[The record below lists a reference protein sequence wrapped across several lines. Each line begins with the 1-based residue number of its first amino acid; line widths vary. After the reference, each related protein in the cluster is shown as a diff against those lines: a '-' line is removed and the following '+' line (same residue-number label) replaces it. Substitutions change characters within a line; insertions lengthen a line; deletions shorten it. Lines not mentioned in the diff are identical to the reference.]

1 MKTNE
6 KGVGASL
13 IVFILLVVALTATFG
28 WLVYSRQNG
37 NSTDTKPANSAMT
50 PKTVDSKITSSTDTQ
65 KEVKSRPV
73 DAKPEQ
79 FYQINLPKG
88 WETSESKDYSM
99 WTTDLEQ
106 KYVDKVNGR
115 ELTVLV
121 NISWYEFNFVDT
133 INYSVVNNQILLD
146 LLKMK
151 KCLDY
156 STPEFC
162 KNESSLRV
170 VLSAK
175 EDAKIDNNSYL
186 FIYKD
191 NKVNSSDSL
200 NIMKTIIESMAF

>member
-13 IVFILLVVALTATFG
+13 IVLILLVVALTAVVG
-28 WLVYSRQNG
+28 WFVYSRQKD

-50 PKTVDSKITSSTDTQ
+50 SKTVDSKITSSTDTQ
-65 KEVKSRPV
+65 KEEKPRPV
-73 DAKPEQ
+73 NAKPEQ

-121 NISWYEFNFVDT
+121 NISWYEFNFVDS
-133 INYSVVNNQILLD
+133 INYSVANNQISID
-146 LLKMK
+146 LMKMK

-162 KNESSLRV
+162 KNEFSLRV

-175 EDAKIDNNSYL
+175 EDATINNNSYL

-200 NIMKTIIESMAF
+200 SVMKTLIENMAF